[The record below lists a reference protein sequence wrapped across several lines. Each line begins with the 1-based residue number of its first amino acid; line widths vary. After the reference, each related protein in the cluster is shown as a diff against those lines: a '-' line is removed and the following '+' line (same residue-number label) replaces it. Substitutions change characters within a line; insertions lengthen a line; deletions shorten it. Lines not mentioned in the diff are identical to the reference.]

1 MCFICNYKGVW
12 FIFFFLLSIIGLYV
26 SVVLVISR
34 FVRGYINSLPLNLL
48 VEEIPY
54 PDPLLRLCDDI
65 FTVREVKN
73 FVMEEILVGRLIY
86 IFRSPQELLQ
96 LTERPKAKFD

>member
-1 MCFICNYKGVW
+1 MVNFI
-12 FIFFFLLSIIGLYV
+12 FLLSIIGLYV

-34 FVRGYINSLPLNLL
+34 FVRSYINSLPLNLL

-54 PDPLLRLCDDI
+54 PDSLLKLCDDI
-65 FTVREVKN
+65 FTVREAKN

-86 IFRSPQELLQ
+86 IFRSPQRLLQ
-96 LTERPKAKFD
+96 LTEIPKTKND